1 MYIERNKYL
10 KQLISLLNNKMIKII
25 SGIRRCGKS
34 FLLFKIFY
42 NYLKNNA
49 AKDENHIIKLA
60 FDILETG
67 HLRNPLVLS
76 KYINEKIIDDD
87 IYYILLD
94 EMQNVENFE
103 MLLNGLLRIKNVDV
117 YVTDSNAR
125 FLSKDIIAEFA
136 GRGYNIQ
143 MYPLSFHEFY
153 SAYNGDVEQAFQAYI
168 KYGGLPQLLNSKDET
183 FKEQYIKMS

>member
-25 SGIRRCGKS
+25 SEIRRCGKS
-34 FLLFKIFY
+34 FLLFEIFY
-42 NYLKNNA
+42 SYLKSNV
-49 AKDENHIIKLA
+49 AKDEGYIIKLA

-94 EMQNVENFE
+94 EIQNVENFE
-103 MLLNGLLRIKNVDV
+103 MLLNGLLRIKDVDV
-117 YVTDSNAR
+117 YVTGSNAR

-136 GRGYNIQ
+136 ERG
-143 MYPLSFHEFY
+143 L
-153 SAYNGDVEQAFQAYI
+153 
-168 KYGGLPQLLNSKDET
+168 
-183 FKEQYIKMS
+183 

>member
-34 FLLFKIFY
+34 FLLFEIFY
-42 NYLKNNA
+42 SYLKSNV
-49 AKDENHIIKLA
+49 AKDEGYIIKLA

-94 EMQNVENFE
+94 EIQNVENFE
-103 MLLNGLLRIKNVDV
+103 MLLNGLLRIKDVDV
-117 YVTDSNAR
+117 YVTSSNAR

-136 GRGYNIQ
+136 ERG
-143 MYPLSFHEFY
+143 L
-153 SAYNGDVEQAFQAYI
+153 
-168 KYGGLPQLLNSKDET
+168 
-183 FKEQYIKMS
+183 